1 MHFLDKHH
9 FLSFPTCWTE
19 PRLILYCQL
28 MHNPFA
34 ARLIKKPQAQIK
46 RTVLFPRAEDCR
58 GTFFL
63 LLFPRNK
70 TPKLSGVV
78 VLFRPQFYLAKHK
91 LSNGGARCA
100 PPECPRVHTQRGFPR
115 RQMNLSGAR
124 RPKRRR
130 RGGGGVA
137 TVKDVL
143 LFKRSSWLI

>member
-9 FLSFPTCWTE
+9 FLSFPTCSTE

-46 RTVLFPRAEDCR
+46 RTVLFLRAEDCR
-58 GTFFL
+58 GTFSFFSSLEIKLQSSRAL
-63 LLFPRNK
+63 LYFFDLNFISPNTGFQMEELGAHPR
-70 TPKLSGVV
+70 SV
-78 VLFRPQFYLAKHK
+78 R
-91 LSNGGARCA
+91 
-100 PPECPRVHTQRGFPR
+100 ECILGRGFPR
-115 RQMNLSGAR
+115 RQMNLSGAGAR

-130 RGGGGVA
+130 RGGGAA

-143 LFKRSSWLI
+143 LFKRSS